1 MGSGSSDPRVGTRL
15 LGYRIEEL
23 LGRGGMGVVYRAE
36 HLDLGRKVALKVL
49 APDLAENDS
58 FRRRFIR
65 ESRRAARL
73 DHPNILPIYE
83 AGEADGLLYIAMR
96 YVPGS
101 DLHKLLDREGV
112 LRPQRAV
119 NLLSQVAGALDAAH
133 RSGLV
138 HRDVKPANIL
148 IAPELGPGSTE
159 HCYLCDFGLLKTFDS
174 KDDLTRTGQFVGTI
188 PYVAPEQIEG
198 RPIDGRADVYALGC
212 VLFHCLTGTVPFDRE
227 TDVAVVYAHLQD
239 PPPSAHRLRPEL
251 PAGFDE
257 VVARALAKAPGDRF
271 ETATALMEAARRV
284 LHPNER
290 TRPWSFEPAPAPPA
304 PQEETWP
311 PGGPGVVRG
320 PVAAAPPRV
329 LAEPPLAVGA
339 SVAAGPPLD
348 RPTSDDPMPTATL
361 PAQPAY
367 DRLPPVRPP
376 RVRRL
381 VTVLVVL
388 VLLSALVAG
397 GLLVAD
403 RLGYG
408 KGGAQAPSQQA
419 GVDLAQ
425 PGSVSGQPTSTCR
438 SGWQV
443 PAPQSPLR
451 IEPLDHV
458 RAAMGVTGAF
468 LVAEMR
474 HFRGPDGSLWW
485 YVKANRQDDRSFQG
499 RWLVVRQPDG
509 VRRIAAVAPYTTEG
523 LRSPDWRAFSGK
535 GAARRHPGLP
545 GSWRGSAVD
554 FVAAGGLPGEARG
567 CLAGT

>member
-1 MGSGSSDPRVGTRL
+1 MGSGGSDPRVGTRL

-49 APDLAENDS
+49 APELAENDS

-65 ESRRAARL
+65 ESRMAARM

-96 YVPGS
+96 YVQGS
-101 DLHKLLDREGV
+101 DLLQLLDREGV

-119 NLLSQVAGALDAAH
+119 NLLYQVAGALDAAH

-212 VLFHCLTGTVPFDRE
+212 VLYHCLTGTVPFDRE

-251 PAGFDE
+251 PVGFDE

-271 ETATALMEAARRV
+271 ETATALMQAARRV
-284 LHPNER
+284 LYPNER
-290 TRPWSFEPAPAPPA
+290 TRPWSFEPAPAPPE
-304 PQEETWP
+304 EETRP
-311 PGGPGVVRG
+311 PGGPGVVRV
-320 PVAAAPPRV
+320 PVAPAPPRV
-329 LAEPPLAVGA
+329 MAEPPLAVGA
-339 SVAAGPPLD
+339 SVAAAPPLD
-348 RPTSDDPMPTATL
+348 RRATDDPMPTTTL

-367 DRLPPVRPP
+367 DRRPPVRPP

-388 VLLSALVAG
+388 VLLGALLAG
-397 GLLVAD
+397 GLLVAG

-408 KGGAQAPSQQA
+408 PDGARARSQQA
-419 GVDLAQ
+419 GADPAQ
-425 PGSVSGQPTSTCR
+425 PGSVSGQPASTCR
-438 SGWQV
+438 TGWQV
-443 PAPQSPLR
+443 PAPQTPLR
-451 IEPLDHV
+451 IEPLDHI

-485 YVKANRQDDRSFQG
+485 YVKAIRQGDRSFQG
-499 RWLVVRQPDG
+499 RWLVVRRPG
-509 VRRIAAVAPYTTEG
+509 GARRIAAVAPYATEG
-523 LRSPDWRAFSGK
+523 LRSPDWRSFSG
-535 GAARRHPGLP
+535 GGDAQRRPGLP
-545 GSWRGSAVD
+545 GSWRGRAVD
-554 FVAAGGLPGEARG
+554 FVAAGGLPAEVRG